1 MKFWPAFRLKLRTK
15 LLLVSLVLLLIPWLG
30 VRYIQAVEDLL
41 QQQQAQTMVTIAK
54 ASAALVAQHPDLL
67 AERLAVLN
75 QQNSHPKIAVASI
88 ASPIQIDGYQNDWL
102 SYSSLRKVFPTDN
115 KLLPNKKIDPQNLT
129 VRYILAQQ
137 NKVLAILLDVLDDSI
152 MFRDPSKQQRHGGD
166 AIVLALVDEQQ
177 RVHRYMLSASSL
189 GQINAYEYFGHYLDP
204 VIIQR
209 QSAIKAVW
217 QRSPFGYRIE
227 LSLPLSMLDHSLAI
241 AVIDVDKEKTTP
253 QALGLGD
260 VGDRAHFTDVLLP
273 SNKLAAILAPMATEG
288 IRLWLVDNQTATV
301 AAAGQ
306 ADVMVAE
313 PELNSLIDLF
323 FQLFLQQAV
332 SDDESITHE
341 QAVLAGSVVAS
352 ALKGQATTERR
363 KIIDNDQ
370 VTIIAAQ
377 PVMLGGGV
385 VAAVVVEQ
393 NTNAILGLQNQAVK
407 TLLNTMMLVFTI
419 MLIVFIGFASRLSFR
434 INRLNRDVA
443 AMVSGDGRLTGQFT
457 QGDEA
462 DELGELRQNFA
473 QLFER
478 LSHYTDYL
486 EALASRLAHELRTP
500 IAVIKTSLEHLEQ
513 SADNRQVYIERAR
526 SGSERLNNI
535 VARMSEASRLE
546 QTVTKEVLRTFD
558 LQQLLSNI
566 VPVYR
571 DVHGDL
577 EFITDICNEA
587 ILLNGSQDLIVQML
601 DKLIG
606 NAVDFHQINTPI
618 SIELRSITL
627 ADNTKTAQLVVR
639 NTGVSL
645 VDDDNQKLFQ
655 PMVSIRPM
663 MKQTNEP
670 HLGLGLYIVKLIVET
685 HNGKVMAK
693 NWQQGVEFC
702 VTLPITSYI
711 D

>member
-1 MKFWPAFRLKLRTK
+1 M
-15 LLLVSLVLLLIPWLG
+15 
-30 VRYIQAVEDLL
+30 
-41 QQQQAQTMVTIAK
+41 
-54 ASAALVAQHPDLL
+54 
-67 AERLAVLN
+67 
-75 QQNSHPKIAVASI
+75 
-88 ASPIQIDGYQNDWL
+88 
-102 SYSSLRKVFPTDN
+102 
-115 KLLPNKKIDPQNLT
+115 
-129 VRYILAQQ
+129 
-137 NKVLAILLDVLDDSI
+137 
-152 MFRDPSKQQRHGGD
+152 
-166 AIVLALVDEQQ
+166 
-177 RVHRYMLSASSL
+177 
-189 GQINAYEYFGHYLDP
+189 
-204 VIIQR
+204 
-209 QSAIKAVW
+209 
-217 QRSPFGYRIE
+217 
-227 LSLPLSMLDHSLAI
+227 
-241 AVIDVDKEKTTP
+241 
-253 QALGLGD
+253 
-260 VGDRAHFTDVLLP
+260 
-273 SNKLAAILAPMATEG
+273 
-288 IRLWLVDNQTATV
+288 
-301 AAAGQ
+301 
-306 ADVMVAE
+306 
-313 PELNSLIDLF
+313 
-323 FQLFLQQAV
+323 
-332 SDDESITHE
+332 
-341 QAVLAGSVVAS
+341 
-352 ALKGQATTERR
+352 
-363 KIIDNDQ
+363 
-370 VTIIAAQ
+370 
-377 PVMLGGGV
+377 
-385 VAAVVVEQ
+385 
-393 NTNAILGLQNQAVK
+393 
-407 TLLNTMMLVFTI
+407 
-419 MLIVFIGFASRLSFR
+419 
-434 INRLNRDVA
+434 
-443 AMVSGDGRLTGQFT
+443 
-457 QGDEA
+457 
-462 DELGELRQNFA
+462 
-473 QLFER
+473 
-478 LSHYTDYL
+478 
-486 EALASRLAHELRTP
+486 
-500 IAVIKTSLEHLEQ
+500 EQ